1 MKKNIR
7 MMKSSN
13 ELNIEENK
21 KNKKNKKLKKNNIL
35 QKIME
40 MRRIIIIF
48 YQV

>member
-7 MMKSSN
+7 TMKSSN
-13 ELNIEENK
+13 ELNVEENK
-21 KNKKNKKLKKNNIL
+21 KKLKKDNIL

-40 MRRIIIIF
+40 MRRIINIS

>member
-21 KNKKNKKLKKNNIL
+21 KKIKKIKTKKN
-35 QKIME
+35 
-40 MRRIIIIF
+40 
-48 YQV
+48 

>member
-7 MMKSSN
+7 TMKSSN
-13 ELNIEENK
+13 ELNVEENK
-21 KNKKNKKLKKNNIL
+21 KKIKKDNIL

-40 MRRIIIIF
+40 MRRIINIS